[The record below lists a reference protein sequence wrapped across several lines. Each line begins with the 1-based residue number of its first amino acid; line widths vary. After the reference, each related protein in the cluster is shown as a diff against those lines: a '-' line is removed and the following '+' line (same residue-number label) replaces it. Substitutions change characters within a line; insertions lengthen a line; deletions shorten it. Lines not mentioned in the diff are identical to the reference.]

1 MQMLTKI
8 CRKSESS
15 LSFSYESTVTE
26 GTNLRPI
33 KAIRRDERFLSLAFK
48 WILLEKQTDRAFN
61 WRKYACINLS
71 DV

>member
-1 MQMLTKI
+1 MQIITKF

-33 KAIRRDERFLSLAFK
+33 KAMRRDERFRSLA
-48 WILLEKQTDRAFN
+48 
-61 WRKYACINLS
+61 LS
-71 DV
+71 FVKFCLKSKRIALKI